1 MPRYTVDEEIEM
13 LADAGL
19 LTERQA
25 EAYVQRRIEAQ
36 PGYAVAD
43 HMGVT
48 EPTLS
53 GTVADAEDKIEAA
66 RETLD
71 ALKEIKW
78 QGGEPPVADESG
90 D

>member
-1 MPRYTVDEEIEM
+1 MPRYTVEEEIEM
-13 LADAGL
+13 LVDAGL

-25 EAYVQRRIEAQ
+25 EAFVHRRVELT

-43 HMGVT
+43 HMDIS

-53 GTVADAEDKIEAA
+53 GYVSDAEQKIETA
-66 RETLD
+66 RKTLD
-71 ALKEIKW
+71 ALEKIKY
-78 QGGEPPVADESG
+78 QADN